1 MTLLCGEIF
10 EIVMTSLCEVHV
22 GYEDLTVW

>member
-10 EIVMTSLCEVHV
+10 EIVMTSLYEVHV